1 MPDGCSRWCVQSDV
15 ECIEIGCSMCVVVW
29 VQAIA
34 YVCFELHLYI
44 PSEFCTYHCV
54 SLCCSISLCFCPS
67 RSLAGDGEQ
76 EGVSS
81 RVPLP
86 PPLMSS
92 TTGTGEREGE
102 GDGSV
107 DGDGR
112 LVPQLMVDK
121 DGKIVVNENRCVCVG
136 EGPSMLD

>member
-1 MPDGCSRWCVQSDV
+1 MSSTHPKHVIVSPSSIQSLFIV
-15 ECIEIGCSMCVVVW
+15 HS
-29 VQAIA
+29 
-34 YVCFELHLYI
+34 
-44 PSEFCTYHCV
+44 
-54 SLCCSISLCFCPS
+54 S

-92 TTGTGEREGE
+92 TTGTREREGE

-121 DGKIVVNENRCVCVG
+121 DGKIVVNENRCVFVG
-136 EGPSMLD
+136 EGLAC

>member
-1 MPDGCSRWCVQSDV
+1 MCLSR
-15 ECIEIGCSMCVVVW
+15 
-29 VQAIA
+29 
-34 YVCFELHLYI
+34 F
-44 PSEFCTYHCV
+44 
-54 SLCCSISLCFCPS
+54 
-67 RSLAGDGEQ
+67 
-76 EGVSS
+76 
-81 RVPLP
+81 P

-121 DGKIVVNENRCVCVG
+121 DGKIVVNINRCVCVG
-136 EGPSMLD
+136 EGLAC

>member
-1 MPDGCSRWCVQSDV
+1 MSYCLTPLFNL
-15 ECIEIGCSMCVVVW
+15 SML
-29 VQAIA
+29 
-34 YVCFELHLYI
+34 F
-44 PSEFCTYHCV
+44 S
-54 SLCCSISLCFCPS
+54 SS

-121 DGKIVVNENRCVCVG
+121 DGKIVVNENRCLCG
-136 EGPSMLD
+136 GGSSMLD

>member
-1 MPDGCSRWCVQSDV
+1 MFHLFPVKSTHPKLVTVLATVVQSL
-15 ECIEIGCSMCVVVW
+15 
-29 VQAIA
+29 
-34 YVCFELHLYI
+34 YV
-44 PSEFCTYHCV
+44 V
-54 SLCCSISLCFCPS
+54 SLS
-67 RSLAGDGEQ
+67 RSVSRAGEQ

-81 RVPLP
+81 TEPLP

-102 GDGSV
+102 GNV

-121 DGKIVVNENRCVCVG
+121 DGKIVVNENRHVCV
-136 EGPSMLD
+136 

>member
-1 MPDGCSRWCVQSDV
+1 MFLIATDEFYTPQHVIVSPSVEQSL
-15 ECIEIGCSMCVVVW
+15 CVV
-29 VQAIA
+29 
-34 YVCFELHLYI
+34 
-44 PSEFCTYHCV
+44 S
-54 SLCCSISLCFCPS
+54 PS
-67 RSLAGDGEQ
+67 RSVAGAAEQ

-81 RVPLP
+81 RMPLP

-102 GDGSV
+102 GDGNV

-121 DGKIVVNENRCVCVG
+121 DGKLR
-136 EGPSMLD
+136 LL